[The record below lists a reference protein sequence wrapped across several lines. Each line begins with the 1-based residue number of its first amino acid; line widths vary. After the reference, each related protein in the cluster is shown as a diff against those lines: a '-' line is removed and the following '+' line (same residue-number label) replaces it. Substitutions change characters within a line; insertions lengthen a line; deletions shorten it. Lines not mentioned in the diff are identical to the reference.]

1 MDRVKSINK
10 EGVRK
15 LIEAAERHK
24 KYLDSDVNVHSKVGY
39 TMSAVDILLEQ
50 LKGKRSII

>member
-1 MDRVKSINK
+1 MDKVKSINK
-10 EGVRK
+10 EDVRK
-15 LIEAAERHK
+15 LIEAAERQK

-39 TMSAVDILLEQ
+39 CMSANEILLEQ